1 MLFLINNWK
10 KCRFDKADLSSTNS
24 DGTNPRDAI
33 FQITNLP
40 NAKLSTAKLIL
51 ANLRSANLCVI
62 EFYQADLSDANLIN
76 SSFEFA
82 NLVVTKNI

>member
-1 MLFLINNWK
+1 MLFLIKNCK
-10 KCRFDKADLSSTNS
+10 KCRFDKVDLSSTNL

-40 NAKLSTAKLIL
+40 NAKLSTEKLIL

-62 EFYQADLSDANLIN
+62 EFYQADLIN

-82 NLVVTKNI
+82 NLVVTINI

>member
-1 MLFLINNWK
+1 MLFLFNNCK
-10 KCRFDKADLSSTNS
+10 KCQFDKAALSSTS
-24 DGTNPRDAI
+24 LDGTNPCNAI
-33 FQITNLP
+33 FQITDLP
-40 NAKLSTAKLIL
+40 SAKISTAKLIL

-62 EFYQADLSDANLIN
+62 EFYQADSSNADLIN